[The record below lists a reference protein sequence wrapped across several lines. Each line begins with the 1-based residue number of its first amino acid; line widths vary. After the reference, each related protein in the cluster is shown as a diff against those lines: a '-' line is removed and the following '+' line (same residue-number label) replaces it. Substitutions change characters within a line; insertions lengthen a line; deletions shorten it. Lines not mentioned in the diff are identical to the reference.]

1 MNREC
6 GPECVSCG
14 AVERINPAKKYDDEL
29 FTHGCQNV
37 PLQRGKL
44 KVSVVG
50 ESQLVGFGLYIAEP
64 VRKGEFISEYT
75 GEVSVLHHAG
85 V

>member
-6 GPECVSCG
+6 GPECISCG
-14 AVERINPAKKYDDEL
+14 AIQRINPIHKYNDEK
-29 FTHGCQNV
+29 FTWGCQNV

-44 KVSVVG
+44 KATVVG
-50 ESQLVGFGLYIAEP
+50 ESQLVGFGLYLAES

-75 GEVSVLHHAG
+75 GEVRPFNFYR
-85 V
+85 